1 MSTKTHRRPA
11 AVATLTLLGGIAAS
25 LAGNLQAINLDNHQ
39 PGIGAYVSAIVW
51 PLTLLA
57 VVEVLI
63 HTPWMRNWR
72 DRLTK
77 AVGVGLVGAMAAYIS
92 YFHLAH
98 TLSAYGYDVVSRY
111 AGPLAI
117 DAAMVMA
124 TLALNRV
131 GHARRAVDS
140 DQEGTTLDT
149 TSATTLATVQE
160 LDSQT
165 RMATELLD
173 EMNGPPAYTFPAMD
187 IRPERTTVAD
197 EAQHYLDRLAADL
210 DVSTTPAAPIQITRA
225 VATRINPASVPAD
238 AAKQISAWLTAD
250 FQARPRAGQV
260 DEAIAAQFDVSPR
273 TARGWRDALASAW
286 VRP

>member
-131 GHARRAVDS
+131 GHARRAVASGQEDS
-140 DQEGTTLDT
+140 KGW
-149 TSATTLATVQE
+149 
-160 LDSQT
+160 
-165 RMATELLD
+165 TEPIENLD

-210 DVSTTPAAPIQITRA
+210 DVSTTPAAPVQITRA

-238 AAKQISAWLTAD
+238 AAEQISAWLTAD

>member
-1 MSTKTHRRPA
+1 MATKTHRRPA

-140 DQEGTTLDT
+140 GQEDTTLDT

-160 LDSQT
+160 V
-165 RMATELLD
+165 TEGWT
-173 EMNGPPAYTFPAMD
+173 EPVA
-187 IRPERTTVAD
+187 ITVAD